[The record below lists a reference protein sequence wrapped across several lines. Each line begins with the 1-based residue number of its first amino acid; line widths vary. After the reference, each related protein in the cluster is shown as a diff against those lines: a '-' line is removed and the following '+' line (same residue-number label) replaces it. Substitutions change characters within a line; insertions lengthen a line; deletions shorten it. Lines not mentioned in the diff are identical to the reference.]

1 MELKT
6 QLLERLGYVNA
17 TREARS
23 RLAGEV
29 IQHPDWLGPLLE
41 IGLEREDE
49 LGHRACWVVEFVCKT
64 NLELVFPFLDLFTA
78 GLAGLQK
85 ESAIRPMAKICEL
98 LAEATQHK
106 DPDKRPP
113 LIPAHR
119 EHMVAACF
127 DWLIGPHK
135 VAPKA
140 HSMTALYI
148 LGHESPWVHQELKAV
163 LEGQYAQGS
172 CGYQARARRV
182 LGLLE
187 KRT

>member
-29 IQHPDWLGPLLE
+29 LQQPDWLGPLLE

-49 LGHRACWVVEFVCKT
+49 LGHRACWVVEFACKT
-64 NLELVFPFLDLFTA
+64 NLELVYPCLDLFTA

-98 LAEATQHK
+98 LAEATLNK
-106 DPDKRPP
+106 NPDKRPP
-113 LIPAHR
+113 FSPVHR
-119 EHMVAACF
+119 EHIIAACF

-140 HSMTALYI
+140 HSMTTLYI
-148 LGHESPWVHQELKAV
+148 LGQKNPWVHQELRAV
-163 LEGQYAQGS
+163 LERQYARGS
-172 CGYQARARRV
+172 AGYRARARRV

-187 KRT
+187 ERT